1 MIRIAA
7 LIIGTAGLLF
17 TAWLDDP
24 ENYSHDALFPPPPTT
39 VARSSSTTGTVVVA
53 TTSVPQAN
61 PTTSTTVAAN
71 ARPFTT
77 VPATSTSSIPPSA
90 KCPEWWA
97 FAAIY
102 FDADELATV
111 DEIIWRESR
120 CQPDAISRTK
130 DYGLMQIN
138 WAVWGDT
145 INAHG
150 FTHDDLLDPSV
161 NIMWGFLIAHE
172 AERIGWCTF
181 QPWYMSGT
189 YTC

>member
-7 LIIGTAGLLF
+7 LTIGTAGLLF

-24 ENYSHDALFPPPPTT
+24 ENYEHDALAPPATT
-39 VARSSSTTGTVVVA
+39 TAAAPSSTTDAVVVA
-53 TTSVPQAN
+53 TSPASQAN
-61 PTTSTTVAAN
+61 PTTSIAPPST
-71 ARPFTT
+71 ARLQSGA
-77 VPATSTSSIPPSA
+77 PATSTSIIPAGA
-90 KCPEWWA
+90 KCPEWWG

-102 FDADELATV
+102 FDADELETV
-111 DEIIWRESR
+111 DRIMWNESR
-120 CQPDAISRTK
+120 CQPDAISRTN
-130 DYGLMQIN
+130 DIGLMQIN

-145 INAHG
+145 INSQG
-150 FTHDDLLDPSV
+150 FSQDDLLDPSV

-189 YTC
+189 YGC